1 MVKENCHLVF
11 FCLVAYILSASDF
24 FYVNSL
30 GAEHNNN
37 TSLPVINK
45 HAKVASRF
53 SEQTYKTVIIKLTSS
68 GMSGHKPAIFL
79 DTESTVSCSF
89 TVPRLII

>member
-11 FCLVAYILSASDF
+11 FCLVAYILSALDF

-30 GAEHNNN
+30 GAERNITPAYLVLINMKKLHPDLVSKHTV
-37 TSLPVINK
+37 TS
-45 HAKVASRF
+45 
-53 SEQTYKTVIIKLTSS
+53 KLTSS